1 MPFVSRSLDSNRA
14 FWAFAALGPFAIYGV
29 ILALLGIPF
38 IQKQALYAHRI
49 HTLWW
54 NDVQEPEK
62 WGFAKNQVTPFSLPV
77 PDGETLYC
85 WHILPLAA
93 YTQHEDTLAK
103 SSRVPLDKYTS
114 SNAFKLLKDDPE
126 ARLILSFHGN
136 AGHIAQNTR
145 APQFRML
152 TDNAYNW
159 HVISLDYRGYGHS
172 TGSPSEEGL
181 ITDASALVDFA
192 ITTLGVP
199 PSRILLLG
207 QSLGTAVSSAVA
219 EKFSRERGIDFAGVV
234 LVASFSSLPTML
246 ANYSLGGVIPLLKP
260 LGVCP
265 PVLRFF
271 LGFVVD
277 KWKSLDR
284 LADLTAQTRARD
296 GRLRL
301 SLVHAVND
309 RDIPSIES
317 VKIFEAVARAS
328 LEDGSGLDE
337 ATFMEMKDDR
347 TDVRGDNAFKITWKE
362 KGIII
367 SHEQFAYGGHNDIM
381 VYAPVSQAIM
391 AVLGME
397 LVSTSSPV

>member
-1 MPFVSRSLDSNRA
+1 MPSISRSSDSNKA
-14 FWAFAALGPFAIYGV
+14 FWAFAALGPFAVYGI

-38 IQKQALYAHRI
+38 IQKQALYAHNV

-54 NDVQEPEK
+54 NDVEEPEK

-85 WHILPLAA
+85 WHILPLSV

-114 SNAFKLLKDDPE
+114 SEAFKLLKDDPD

-152 TDNAYNW
+152 TDSAYNW
-159 HVISLDYRGYGHS
+159 HVISLDYRGFGHS

-192 ITTLGVP
+192 ITTLGIP

-219 EKFSRERGIDFAGVV
+219 EKFSREKGIDFAGVV
-234 LVASFSSLPTML
+234 LIASFSSLPTML
-246 ANYSLGGVIPLLKP
+246 ANYSLGGVVPLLKP

-284 LADLTAQTRARD
+284 LAALTAQTRERG

-301 SLVHAVND
+301 SLVHAVDD
-309 RDIPSIES
+309 RDIPCLES

-328 LEDGSGLDE
+328 LENGGNIDE
-337 ATFMEMKDDR
+337 ATFMEMKDER
-347 TDVRGDNAFKITWKE
+347 MDVRGDKAFKITWNE
-362 KGIII
+362 KDIVIT
-367 SHEQFAYGGHNDIM
+367 HEQFGYGGHNDIM
-381 VYAPVSQAIM
+381 VYAPVPQAIM
-391 AVLGME
+391 ASFGTDMA
-397 LVSTSSPV
+397 STPSPV

>member
-1 MPFVSRSLDSNRA
+1 
-14 FWAFAALGPFAIYGV
+14 
-29 ILALLGIPF
+29 
-38 IQKQALYAHRI
+38 
-49 HTLWW
+49 
-54 NDVQEPEK
+54 
-62 WGFAKNQVTPFSLPV
+62 
-77 PDGETLYC
+77 
-85 WHILPLAA
+85 
-93 YTQHEDTLAK
+93 
-103 SSRVPLDKYTS
+103 
-114 SNAFKLLKDDPE
+114 
-126 ARLILSFHGN
+126 
-136 AGHIAQNTR
+136 
-145 APQFRML
+145 ML

-192 ITTLGVP
+192 ITTLGIP
-199 PSRILLLG
+199 PSHILLLG

-246 ANYSLGGVIPLLKP
+246 ANYSLGGFVPLLKP

-284 LADLTAQTRARD
+284 LADLTAQTRTRD

-309 RDIPSIES
+309 RDIPSVES

-328 LEDGSGLDE
+328 LEDGDGLDE
-337 ATFMEMKDDR
+337 ATFMELKDDR
-347 TDVRGDNAFKITWKE
+347 TDIRGDNAFKITWKE
-362 KGIII
+362 KDIII
-367 SHEQFAYGGHNDIM
+367 THEQFAYGG
-381 VYAPVSQAIM
+381 
-391 AVLGME
+391 E
-397 LVSTSSPV
+397 